1 MVSTTGV
8 DIQGMFE
15 LLALPFFQR
24 ALLVGIILGM
34 LMAIMGVM
42 VVLRRLSFFS
52 DAIGHSALTGIAIGV
67 LLNVNPFIT
76 GLIFS
81 CCIALGITW
90 ARRYSKLPIDT
101 ILGVSFPAAV
111 ALGIIL
117 VQLTPGYQTDLLAF
131 LFGDILTVSTLDI
144 SISLGLSLAVGILML
159 AAGKALITIALDESL
174 AHAEGIAVFWYEVL
188 LLVLLAAVIAM
199 AIKLVGIVLV
209 TAMLVIPAATAQNLA
224 WSLSSMFAFS
234 VAVSIIATFAGMLVS
249 AAITVP
255 SGPTIVLVAGTLF
268 VSSLFLSRPRGT

>member
-1 MVSTTGV
+1 MLL
-8 DIQGMFE
+8 E

-24 ALLVGIILGM
+24 ALFVGVILGL
-34 LMAIMGVM
+34 LMAIMGVF

-52 DAIGHSALTGIAIGV
+52 DAIGHSSLTGIAVGI
-67 LLNVNPFIT
+67 LLGINPFIAAIVFAC
-76 GLIFS
+76 LIAAG
-81 CCIALGITW
+81 IAW

-144 SISLGLSLAVGILML
+144 GLSAGLTVLVLTFILG
-159 AAGKALITIALDESL
+159 AGKALVTIALDESL
-174 AHAEGIAVFWYEVL
+174 AHTEGIAVFWHEVL
-188 LLVLLAAVIAM
+188 FLVLLAAVIAL

-209 TAMLVIPAATAQNLA
+209 TAMLVIPAATAQNVA
-224 WSLSSMFAFS
+224 WSLSSMFTFS
-234 VAVSIIATFAGMLVS
+234 IIGSVVAVVGGMLLS
-249 AAITVP
+249 AALGLP
-255 SGPTIVLVAGTLF
+255 SGPTIVLAAGGLF
-268 VSSLFLSRPRGT
+268 VISLFSNRSSIHS

>member
-1 MVSTTGV
+1 
-8 DIQGMFE
+8 
-15 LLALPFFQR
+15 
-24 ALLVGIILGM
+24 
-34 LMAIMGVM
+34 MAIMGVM

-81 CCIALGITW
+81 CVLAVGITW

-101 ILGVSFPAAV
+101 VLGVSFPAAV

-131 LFGDILTVSTLDI
+131 LFGDILTVNTLDVWL
-144 SISLGLSLAVGILML
+144 SLGISLAVGILML
-159 AAGKALITIALDESL
+159 LAGKALVTIALDESL

-209 TAMLVIPAATAQNLA
+209 TAMLVIPAATAQNMA
-224 WSLSSMFAFS
+224 WSLSSMFVLS
-234 VAVSIIATFAGMLVS
+234 VIMSITAVIAGMLLS
-249 AAITVP
+249 AAITIP
-255 SGPTIVLVAGTLF
+255 SGPTIVLVAGALF
-268 VSSLFLSRPRGT
+268 VGSLFFSRSRAT

>member
-1 MVSTTGV
+1 MLL
-8 DIQGMFE
+8 E

-24 ALLVGIILGM
+24 ALLVGVILGL
-34 LMAIMGVM
+34 LMAGMGVF

-52 DAIGHSALTGIAIGV
+52 DAIGHSALTGIAIG
-67 LLNVNPFIT
+67 LLLHFNPFIA
-76 GLIFS
+76 GLVFA
-81 CCIALGITW
+81 CLIAIGITW

-101 ILGVSFPAAV
+101 ILGVSFPVAV

-144 SISLGLSLAVGILML
+144 TISIGLCVIVAFFLLY
-159 AAGKALITIALDESL
+159 AGKALVTIALDESL
-174 AHAEGIAVFWYEVL
+174 AQAEGVAVFWYEVF

-209 TAMLVIPAATAQNLA
+209 TAMLVIPAAAAQNLA
-224 WSLSSMFAFS
+224 WSLSSMFGFS
-234 VAVSIIATFAGMLVS
+234 AAGSLVAVVAGMLLS
-249 AAITVP
+249 ATFGIPA
-255 SGPTIVLVAGTLF
+255 GPTIVLVAGALF
-268 VSSLFLSRPRGT
+268 ALSLLIGRPGARA

>member
-1 MVSTTGV
+1 MLL
-8 DIQGMFE
+8 D

-24 ALLVGIILGM
+24 ALLVGIVLGL
-34 LMAIMGVM
+34 LMALMGVF

-52 DAIGHSALTGIAIGV
+52 DAIGHSALTGIALGI
-67 LLNVNPFIT
+67 LLHMNPFIS
-76 GLIFS
+76 GLVF
-81 CCIALGITW
+81 CCLLAVVITW

-101 ILGVSFPAAV
+101 ILGVSFPVAV

-144 SISLGLSLAVGILML
+144 GISFGLAVIVGVFLL
-159 AAGKALITIALDESL
+159 LAGKKLVTIALDESL
-174 AHAEGIAVFWYEVL
+174 AQAEGVAVFWYEVL
-188 LLVLLAAVIAM
+188 LLLLLAAVIAM

-224 WSLSSMFAFS
+224 WSLSSMFALS
-234 VAVSIIATFAGMLVS
+234 TLASLVAVIAGMLLS
-249 AAITVP
+249 AALNIP
-255 SGPTIVLVAGTLF
+255 SGPTIVIVAGLLF
-268 VSSLFLSRPRGT
+268 ALSLLRSRGGAN